1 MILNGE
7 RFFISRYMIKTIM
20 PGEIASDDRLQDGE
34 QAFKTAVFIHSL
46 DTLFIQLKD
55 RFSDENVDIMLAM
68 HYFSPSFLLSDS
80 PDITAAAIEPLT
92 AFYSLDTAILVR
104 ELQEFRPVYKSV
116 HHVINVDD
124 LMSKQ
129 PNINIDSNLSDED
142 DSNEIND
149 DANRKRNWANFGF
162 VKPLRAL
169 MDLSGFPLL
178 TWMYKI
184 LVTLAITSSSA
195 ERSMSRVRIIKNRLR
210 TTMLDDWFS
219 SLMIIAAEK
228 DIVNKIP
235 VDCIIDQFAISSKPL
250 QKLLLFN
257 NADNGGKQ

>member
-1 MILNGE
+1 
-7 RFFISRYMIKTIM
+7 
-20 PGEIASDDRLQDGE
+20 
-34 QAFKTAVFIHSL
+34 
-46 DTLFIQLKD
+46 
-55 RFSDENVDIMLAM
+55 
-68 HYFSPSFLLSDS
+68 
-80 PDITAAAIEPLT
+80 
-92 AFYSLDTAILVR
+92 
-104 ELQEFRPVYKSV
+104 
-116 HHVINVDD
+116 
-124 LMSKQ
+124 MSKQ

-235 VDCIIDQFAISSKPL
+235 VDPIIDQFAISSKPL

>member
-1 MILNGE
+1 
-7 RFFISRYMIKTIM
+7 
-20 PGEIASDDRLQDGE
+20 
-34 QAFKTAVFIHSL
+34 
-46 DTLFIQLKD
+46 
-55 RFSDENVDIMLAM
+55 
-68 HYFSPSFLLSDS
+68 
-80 PDITAAAIEPLT
+80 
-92 AFYSLDTAILVR
+92 
-104 ELQEFRPVYKSV
+104 
-116 HHVINVDD
+116 
-124 LMSKQ
+124 
-129 PNINIDSNLSDED
+129 
-142 DSNEIND
+142 
-149 DANRKRNWANFGF
+149 
-162 VKPLRAL
+162 

-235 VDCIIDQFAISSKPL
+235 VDRIIDQFAISSKPL

-257 NADNGGKQ
+257 KADNGGK